1 MSAKKFKFV
10 SPGVFLNEIDNS
22 ILPREPREIGPMI
35 IGRAFRGPANRP
47 VTVDS
52 FEEFV
57 NIYGNPVAGGNGDDV
72 WRNGNKITP
81 MYGSYAAQAWLKN
94 SPTLTYFRLGG

>member
-22 ILPREPREIGPMI
+22 ILPREPSDIGPMI
-35 IGRAFRGPANRP
+35 IGRSLRGPAMRP

-57 NIYGNPVAGGNGDDV
+57 NIYGAPVPGGDGDDDDDE
-72 WRNGNKITP
+72 RRERE
-81 MYGSYAAQAWLKN
+81 MMMM
-94 SPTLTYFRLGG
+94 